1 MGFPE
6 RMLESNR
13 NRYSETHVAA
23 NANRVASLSVDEAEN
38 PAPAQGPVLAASV
51 PGDQVPMTR
60 HPVDGDEPACAR
72 GPSCAAAKGE
82 RSRSRRTGVRL
93 GRLVLGGIVLVALW
107 ACGPVYIPVP
117 PPGQIS
123 FVAEPLIDSTGATR
137 TWWITSGGKNGNAA
151 DATFFVVDQ
160 ERAAGVITHARPD
173 GSFTADPMEGAV
185 GDHVTVYYRD
195 VTGRDSA
202 AACVLLS
209 EASVADSCP

>member
-1 MGFPE
+1 
-6 RMLESNR
+6 
-13 NRYSETHVAA
+13 
-23 NANRVASLSVDEAEN
+23 
-38 PAPAQGPVLAASV
+38 
-51 PGDQVPMTR
+51 MTS
-60 HPVDGDEPACAR
+60 HPVDGEPASGR
-72 GPSCAAAKGE
+72 NPRCAAAGVA
-82 RSRSRRTGVRL
+82 RRPRRGTLRV
-93 GRLVLGGIVLVALW
+93 GRLLLGGLVLVALW

-123 FVAEPLIDSTGATR
+123 FASESLTDSTGTTH

-173 GSFTADPMEGAV
+173 GSFTADPMEGTV

-209 EASVADSCP
+209 ESPVADRCP